1 MSADIYPRSQTGH
14 LLVDPYNDFLAPNGK
29 LWPRAK
35 EVAEEVHLL
44 TNLKPSSRQL
54 ARKGSEFSM
63 CHITAG
69 NLATMRASKSAAIAR
84 AMRSQRQIDMIPHA
98 AVSPHKSDTHK
109 VQD

>member
-44 TNLKPSSRQL
+44 TNLKTIV
-54 ARKGSEFSM
+54 E
-63 CHITAG
+63 T
-69 NLATMRASKSAAIAR
+69 AR
-84 AMRSQRQIDMIPHA
+84 AKRFRIFYVPHHRWEPGDYAGVQICRDCEGHEIA
-98 AVSPHKSDTHK
+98 ASD
-109 VQD
+109 